1 MKVAVIP
8 DSAMILIN
16 QVNKSNHQLLSHY
29 NDIQKEKDF
38 QKQNKE
44 IKKGDLNKSSEKSI
58 DYMPDLK
65 PTRGI
70 KYSGIELPSGVLG
83 RMSVHGPIIEE
94 ADAVIMLSGNNN
106 NHMYNTLNEL
116 ILFGGNGCV
125 NTRRLMEHLIRKEN
139 IPFLKLEYPNSR
151 EEIINIIYEI
161 NNFLDYLTDLE
172 TSKTNKPYIKKYIP
186 SKNKGNSFN
195 LEEFNNILKNSDK

>member
-70 KYSGIELPSGVLG
+70 KYSGIELPQV
-83 RMSVHGPIIEE
+83 
-94 ADAVIMLSGNNN
+94 
-106 NHMYNTLNEL
+106 
-116 ILFGGNGCV
+116 F
-125 NTRRLMEHLIRKEN
+125 
-139 IPFLKLEYPNSR
+139 
-151 EEIINIIYEI
+151 
-161 NNFLDYLTDLE
+161 
-172 TSKTNKPYIKKYIP
+172 
-186 SKNKGNSFN
+186 
-195 LEEFNNILKNSDK
+195 LEECLYMALSLRRPMQL